1 VINLKYAIVYEP
13 TNEYVSF
20 FDNGKAILFTD
31 SEEKA
36 QEELAE
42 ILVSDGGVDEHPEDF
57 IIELVDVDTDGG
69 EFVTKDDYFVSKDLI
84 KG

>member
-1 VINLKYAIVYEP
+1 MINLKYAIVYEP

>member
-1 VINLKYAIVYEP
+1 M
-13 TNEYVSF
+13 
-20 FDNGKAILFTD
+20 
-31 SEEKA
+31 
-36 QEELAE
+36 
-42 ILVSDGGVDEHPEDF
+42 SDGGVDEHPEDF

>member
-1 VINLKYAIVYEP
+1 MKKYAIVYEP

-69 EFVTKDDYFVSKDLI
+69 EFVTKDDYFVSKNLI

>member
-1 VINLKYAIVYEP
+1 MKYAIVYEP

-57 IIELVDVDTDGG
+57 IIELVDADTDGG